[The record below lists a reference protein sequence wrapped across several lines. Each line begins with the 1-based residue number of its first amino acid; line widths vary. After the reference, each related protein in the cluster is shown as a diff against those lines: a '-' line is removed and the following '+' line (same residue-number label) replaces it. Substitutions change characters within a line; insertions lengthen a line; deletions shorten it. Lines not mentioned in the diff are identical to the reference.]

1 MAKVVFNS
9 DLRRYTGDVRE
20 VELFAGNY
28 RELTGKLSEQFPAL
42 TDAVLA
48 KYTVAID
55 GVIIQMPMLEKIGSD
70 SEVVFIARIAGG

>member
-1 MAKVVFNS
+1 MATVVFNS

-20 VELFAGNY
+20 VEIVAGTY
-28 RELTGKLSEQFPAL
+28 QELTVKLSAQFPAL

-55 GVIIQMPMLEKIGSD
+55 GLIIQMPLLEKISSD
-70 SEVVFIARIAGG
+70 SEVVFVARIAGG